1 MRVRTLFGVLLAAS
15 LLVACMPALVMPST
29 TQLMLALLKPLVGLD
44 PNVVNLYEQPLI
56 KSRMTALLGQ
66 HYDTAMSV
74 LKTADELQR
83 EGPLFFVIS
92 RYTPIPDL
100 AERVGLVWNAETNQM
115 AAAVVRG
122 AGVEVFTE
130 VVQSKIQSVEQTV
143 IDAALERVTPAW
155 PAPMQAWFEHTTTPP
170 SDSPYE
176 P

>member
-1 MRVRTLFGVLLAAS
+1 MRVRTYCGALLAAG
-15 LLVACMPALVMPST
+15 LLVACVPALVMPST

-56 KSRMTALLGQ
+56 KSRMTALFGA
-66 HYDTAMSV
+66 HYDTAITV

-83 EGPLFFVIS
+83 EGPLFFVVS

-122 AGVEVFTE
+122 DGVEVFSEFVQNKVQTAE
-130 VVQSKIQSVEQTV
+130 QAVV
-143 IDAALERVTPAW
+143 DAALDRVTPAW
-155 PAPMQAWFEHTTTPP
+155 PAPMQPWFDPAATPP
-170 SDSPYE
+170 PGGLHE